1 MNTTLKNML
10 SLVLLLPA
18 FMLSKVEA
26 QMTKVITLPEVQA
39 KAKDYYPLL
48 KQKDLHQQIGEVRAH
63 ESGAH
68 VKPQIMVAGQGTYQS
83 EVTKFDFP
91 AGGETHTP
99 LIKPDQYSLGLQV
112 EQNLFD
118 YGVAKTEKEIAITN
132 SGVQSQKTEVD
143 YVQVKERINMLFGMI
158 AMQQENRKIMELRL
172 SEIDAQRKKMQSAV
186 DNGAALKSNYL
197 VLESEYLQTQQ
208 RIEEIKA
215 NQHSNYKT
223 LNTLTGLSIDSTF
236 TFVLPDNQPLQ
247 VLDNIR
253 PEYEL
258 FRLQDYSLATQ
269 SDLVHKDNLPKFYA
283 FGQGYVGRPGYN
295 FLNNDFRAYGMLGLS
310 LKWNLSSYYTDDDH
324 RADLSLQQMVLNN
337 QKEVF
342 DINLKTTLD
351 EELDDI
357 SKLEKLIVLDEKIV
371 EVKTAIRIS
380 SSSQLDNGT
389 ITSSDYIIDLNGE
402 TQAQFSLHLHQIQLV
417 MAKENY
423 KTTLGY

>member
-1 MNTTLKNML
+1 MNTTLKNIL
-10 SLVLLLPA
+10 TLTLLLPA
-18 FMLSKVEA
+18 FLLSKVEA
-26 QMTKVITLPEVQA
+26 QTTKAITLPELQA

-48 KQKDLHQQIGEVRAH
+48 KQKDLHQQIGETRAH

-68 VKPQIMVAGQGTYQS
+68 LKPQIMVTGQGTYQS

-91 AGGETHTP
+91 AGGEFRTP
-99 LIKPDQYSLGLQV
+99 IIKPDQYRLGLQV
-112 EQNLFD
+112 EQNIFD
-118 YGVAKTEKEIAITN
+118 YGVAKTEKEIAISN
-132 SGVQSQKTEVD
+132 SAVQSQRTEVD
-143 YVQVKERINMLFGMI
+143 YVQVKERINMLFGMT

-172 SEIDAQRKKMQSAV
+172 SEIAAQRKKMQSAY

-197 VLESEYLQTQQ
+197 VLESEYLQTEQ
-208 RIEEIKA
+208 RIVEIKA
-215 NQHSNYKT
+215 NQQSNYNT
-223 LNTLTGLSIDSTF
+223 LNTLTGLSLDSTY
-236 TFVLPDNQPLQ
+236 TFVLPDNNPLQ
-247 VLDNIR
+247 NLDNIR
-253 PEYEL
+253 PEYEM
-258 FRLQDYSLATQ
+258 FRLQDYSLTTQ
-269 SDLVHKDNLPKFYA
+269 SDLVHKENLPKLYA
-283 FGQGYVGRPGYN
+283 FGEGYMGRPGYN
-295 FLNNDFRAYGMLGLS
+295 FLNNDVRAYGMLGLS
-310 LKWNLSSYYTDDDH
+310 LKWNLSSYYTDDDQ
-324 RADLSLQQMVLNN
+324 RTDLSLQQMVVNN

-342 DINLKTTLD
+342 DINLKATLD

-371 EVKTAIRIS
+371 DVKTAIRVS